1 MNKKGEVWMS
11 TLLINEAPLM
21 VVPSLAVRIGMN
33 EAVVLQQIHYWLSIS
48 KHTIEGKKWVYNTY
62 EDWQRQFPFW
72 SISTIR
78 RTFYSLEKS
87 GIVVSDNWNALQ
99 LDKTKWYT
107 IDYEQLLKIEQRC
120 EPSTTQSEPA
130 EVSEQTPMQFNL
142 NQTIPESTSEITT
155 EKKTIPFADIIQ
167 YLNEKTGKSFKTDSR
182 KTKDLIQARCKEGY
196 TMEDFKKVIDLKSAE
211 WQDARWSKFLRPE
224 TLFGSKF
231 ESYLNQQPEQ
241 RMLLE
246 EAFNLED

>member
-1 MNKKGEVWMS
+1 MS

-21 VVPSLAVRIGMN
+21 IVPSLAVEIGLN
-33 EAVVLQQIHYWLSIS
+33 EAVVLQQIHYWLTIS
-48 KHTIEGKKWVYNTY
+48 KHKIEGKKWVFNTY
-62 EDWQRQFPFW
+62 EDWQEQFPFW

-78 RTFYSLEKS
+78 RTFYSLEKI
-87 GIVVSDNWNALQ
+87 GVVLSDNWNTLK

-107 IDYEQLLKIEQRC
+107 IDYEQLIKIEQRC
-120 EPSTTQSEPA
+120 EPSTTHPEPA
-130 EVSEQTPMQFNL
+130 EVSERTPMQVSL
-142 NQTIPESTSEITT
+142 NQAIPESTSEITT
-155 EKKTIPFADIIQ
+155 EKKTIPYADIIQ
-167 YLNEKTGKSFKTDSR
+167 YLNQKTGKSFKTDSR
-182 KTKDLIQARCKEGY
+182 KTNDLIQARFSEGF
-196 TMEDFKKVIDLKSAE
+196 TLEDFKKVIELKSVE

-241 RMLLE
+241 KTLLE

>member
-1 MNKKGEVWMS
+1 MIRKGEIIMS

-21 VVPSLAVRIGMN
+21 IVPSLAVEIGLN

-48 KHTIEGKKWVYNTY
+48 KHKIEGKKWVYNTY
-62 EDWQRQFPFW
+62 EDWQKQFPFW

-120 EPSTTQSEPA
+120 EPATAQFEPA

-142 NQTIPESTSEITT
+142 NQAIPESTSEITT
-155 EKKTIPFADIIQ
+155 EKKTIPYADIIQ
-167 YLNEKTGKSFKTDSR
+167 YLNEKTDKSHQ
-182 KTKDLIQARCKEGY
+182 IAGY
-196 TMEDFKKVIDLKSAE
+196 QKKAPLS
-211 WQDARWSKFLRPE
+211 
-224 TLFGSKF
+224 
-231 ESYLNQQPEQ
+231 
-241 RMLLE
+241 
-246 EAFNLED
+246 